1 MANWLVKDKHIWIT
15 GASTGIGAAL
25 SIALSNEGA
34 WVAMSARDENKLN
47 HTAQLCKDPSRIL
60 IIPCD
65 VTDKNSNLFAIE
77 KIKAAWGQL
86 DMAIFNAGSC
96 EYIDSASFHSEPF
109 QRMIDTN
116 FISMVYGI
124 EAALPLLRL
133 SAQPYIVGMSSIAA
147 YLGLPRSEAYSA
159 SKAAIRIMLQGLRL
173 DLLKE
178 NIAVSIVCPGFVK
191 TPLTDQN
198 DFAMPLRISAENA
211 ALKII
216 KGINKQQHEIH
227 FPKLFTYLVKVMA
240 FLPTHWTI
248 AILKKL
254 TRNTTKK

>member
-1 MANWLVKDKHIWIT
+1 MTKWVVKDKRIWIT

-25 SIALSNEGA
+25 SIALSKQGA
-34 WVAMSARDENKLN
+34 WVAISARDENKLLL
-47 HTAQLCKDPSRIL
+47 TAQQCEDSSRIM
-60 IIPCD
+60 IMPCD
-65 VTDKNSNLFAIE
+65 VTDKNANFFAIE
-77 KIKAAWGQL
+77 KIKAAWGEL

-96 EYIDSASFHSEPF
+96 EYINSEDFRSEPF
-109 QRMIDTN
+109 QRMINTN
-116 FISMVYGI
+116 FISMTYGI

-178 NIAVSIVCPGFVK
+178 NIAVSIICPGFVK
-191 TPLTDQN
+191 TPLTDKN
-198 DFAMPLRISAENA
+198 DFAMPLRISAKNA

-216 KGINKQQHEIH
+216 KGLSKQQHEIH
-227 FPKLFTYLVKVMA
+227 FPKLFTYLVKLMA
-240 FLPTHWTI
+240 FLPTRWTL

-254 TRNTTKK
+254 TRDTTKK